1 MTFKTD
7 LTIEY
12 AHDFYEKLA
21 ARPTTPF
28 VVIVDDDH
36 NPRMLEVGSQ
46 TANRWERTGQNRI
59 AGYYRGIGE
68 LTPADI
74 AAAID
79 EIDDY
84 VPRKYRAPEYMKGCV
99 V

>member
-12 AHDFYEKLA
+12 AYDFYDKIAE
-21 ARPTTPF
+21 RPTTPF

-36 NPRMLEVGSQ
+36 NPRLLEVG
-46 TANRWERTGQNRI
+46 TRVAERWERTGQNRI
-59 AGYYRGIGE
+59 AGYYRGVVDLSPE
-68 LTPADI
+68 DI

-79 EIDDY
+79 EVDDY
-84 VPRKYRAPEYMKGCV
+84 VPRKYRAHLAKGCV